1 MSGGVVAERL
11 GRQYLYAY
19 VAVEVFIAGAID
31 FAHAAGA
38 DPLGDGSGPDGGQ
51 QVDPARTNG
60 RLAIGKKLLPLT
72 ILGFDPSEP
81 NCPIGAERELYR
93 SCR

>member
-31 FAHAAGA
+31 FTHATTA
-38 DPLGDGSGPDGGQ
+38 DLLHNA
-51 QVDPARTNG
+51 VVAEC
-60 RLAIGKKLLPLT
+60 LA
-72 ILGFDPSEP
+72 
-81 NCPIGAERELYR
+81 AERISARHLGAAK
-93 SCR
+93 S

>member
-31 FAHAAGA
+31 FAHAAGVV
-38 DPLGDGSGPDGGQ
+38 PLGDEVVAQTEGNKWMLPERSAGHREKAPPSPDHSG
-51 QVDPARTNG
+51 
-60 RLAIGKKLLPLT
+60 L
-72 ILGFDPSEP
+72 
-81 NCPIGAERELYR
+81 
-93 SCR
+93 